1 MPTTTSQSVGEKY
14 KKYTAREHV
23 LARPDT
29 YIGSTEKET
38 ELRWV
43 LRDGQMRLTEVEV
56 VKGLY
61 KIFDEA
67 CVNARDHY
75 VRMSSAQ
82 GASSVVDQPVK
93 NIDVTINRETGVITV
108 RNDGNGIDVIEHPEY
123 KVQVPELIFGHLRTS
138 TNYDDTESKT
148 TGGRNGYGVKLTF
161 IWAKWGSV
169 ETVDH
174 KRKKKYT
181 QRFDNNLADIR
192 KATITRSTVKPYT
205 EVSFLPDYERF
216 GLPGLT
222 DDMYA
227 VLVKRVYDL
236 GAVTDTSVRI
246 KLDGK
251 VLPVRTFAAC
261 VDLYR
266 GPKGEDPRIV
276 EESECGRWRYAAA
289 KSQTDEFGHLSF
301 VNGINT
307 SNGGTHVQYLLN
319 QITRKLTA
327 YIQTKKGVK
336 VKTTAIKEQLWLM
349 VDSVIENPSF
359 DSQTKDVLKT
369 PSTKFGSSPTV
380 SDKFIEKLAK
390 MGIMETA
397 LSLTAVKDKEAAK
410 KTDGKKS
417 RSVRGIAKLTDANYA
432 GGAKSGECTLILCEG
447 DSAKAGVLSGLGRDD
462 RNRFGVYALKGKPL
476 NVRDVTPKRISENTE
491 CTEIK
496 QAMGLTTGACFTTAG
511 EVDKKLRYGKICIMA
526 DQDLDGCHIKGL
538 IVNYIETQWPSLAA
552 LDGFISYMSTPI
564 VKAKKGSTEIQF
576 YNEAE
581 KVAWEESQGAGAKG
595 WKLKYY
601 KGLGTSSGKEWREY
615 FADPHLTGF
624 NMSDVCKETLHMA
637 FAKSCADKRKAWLAK
652 HDASASLDATRTSV
666 SFKEW
671 TDTELRPFSVY
682 DCERSVS
689 GVDGLK
695 PSQRKVL
702 YAARKRNMV
711 GEVKV
716 AQFAGYVSEHSAYHH
731 GEASLNKTIV
741 GMAQEFPGSNNIAI
755 LQPSGQFGTRL
766 EGGKDSASERYIYT
780 LLAPITEALFPPG
793 DDAVLP
799 RVMDDGQKVEPKF
812 YTPVMPLSL
821 VNGVCGIGTGFSS
834 SVPSCNPI
842 AIATYIRAALNGT
855 ARPAITPYFQDF
867 KGDIALKPDG
877 KYVTKGVWRRVSKN
891 TIQVSELPVGVWT
904 QDFKTRLEKL
914 LADKQHPSV
923 KDYAD
928 MSTDQVVDFTIEF
941 HPGVLDKGELTAYVE
956 KTLSMVGNKSMN
968 NMHIFDRDKRI
979 QKFAELKDVLDAYIP
994 FRLEFCGKRINHEI
1008 EALTQQIQTMQNKC
1022 RFITEQI
1029 SGELDLRGK
1038 NSAAAVALLNERE
1051 YHVGDETAPFQY
1063 LLRMPFTSLLQENID
1078 KMTADCKV
1086 KEVERHALQNT
1097 TPERFW
1103 IEQLD
1108 VFETAYRKYLK
1119 ARGSRNNTK
1128 AK

>member
-1 MPTTTSQSVGEKY
+1 
-14 KKYTAREHV
+14 
-23 LARPDT
+23 
-29 YIGSTEKET
+29 
-38 ELRWV
+38 
-43 LRDGQMRLTEVEV
+43 MRITDVEV

-75 VRMSSAQ
+75 VRMTSAQ
-82 GASSVVDQPVK
+82 GATKADDQPVR
-93 NIDVTINRETGVITV
+93 NIEVTIDRESGVITV
-108 RNDGNGIDVIEHPEY
+108 RNDGNGIDVVEHPEH

-138 TNYDDTESKT
+138 TNYDDSESKT
-148 TGGRNGYGVKLTF
+148 TGGRNGYGVKLAF

-181 QRFDNNLADIR
+181 QRFENNLADIR

-222 DDMYA
+222 DDMYD

-236 GAVTDTSVRI
+236 GAVTDTSVKI
-246 KLDGK
+246 KLDGQ

-266 GPKGEDPRIV
+266 GPKGEDPRVV

-289 KSQTDEFGHLSF
+289 KSQTDEFDHLSF

-327 YIQTKKGVK
+327 YIQAKKGVK

-397 LSLTAVKDKEAAK
+397 LSLTAVKDKETAK

-432 GGAKSGECTLILCEG
+432 GGAKSGVCTLILCEG
-447 DSAKAGVLSGLGRDD
+447 DSAKAGVLSGLSRDD
-462 RNRFGVYALKGKPL
+462 RNCFGVYALKGKPL
-476 NVRDVTPKRISENTE
+476 NVRDVTPKRISENNE

-496 QAMGLTTGACFTTAG
+496 QAMGLTTGASFATAG
-511 EVDKKLRYGKICIMA
+511 EVAKNLRYGKICIMA

-538 IVNYIETQWPSLAA
+538 VVNYIETQWPSLAA
-552 LDGFISYMSTPI
+552 IDGFIGYMSTPI
-564 VKAKKGSTEIQF
+564 VKAKKGATEIQF

-581 KVAWEESQGAGAKG
+581 KIAWEESQGAGAKG

-624 NMSDVCKETLHMA
+624 NMSNDCKQTLYMA
-637 FAKSCADKRKAWLAK
+637 FAKACANERKTWLGE
-652 HDASASLDATRTSV
+652 HDATASLDATLTSV
-666 SFKEW
+666 TYKEW
-671 TDTELRPFSVY
+671 TDKELRPFSVY
-682 DCERSVS
+682 DCERSVP

-702 YAARKRNMV
+702 YAARKRNMT

-780 LLAPITEALFPPG
+780 LMAPITEALFPPG

-799 RVMDDGQKVEPKF
+799 RVLDDGHAVEPEF
-812 YTPVMPLSL
+812 YTPVMPVSL

-842 AIATYIRAALNGT
+842 TIATYIRASLNGT
-855 ARPAITPYFQDF
+855 TQPTIAPYFQDF

-877 KYVTKGVWRRVSKN
+877 KYVTKGVWRRVSKT
-891 TIQVSELPVGVWT
+891 TIHVSELPVGVWT

-928 MSTDQVVDFTIEF
+928 MSTDQVIDFTIDF
-941 HPGVLDKGELTAYVE
+941 YPGVLDKGDLTTYVD
-956 KTLSMVGNKSMN
+956 KTLNMVSNKSMN
-968 NMHIFDRDKRI
+968 NMHIFDRHKRI

-994 FRLEFCGKRINHEI
+994 FRLEFCGKRIEHEI
-1008 EALTQQIQTMQNKC
+1008 AALTHQIQTIQNKC
-1022 RFITEQI
+1022 RFIAEQI
-1029 SGELDLRGK
+1029 SGVLDLRGK
-1038 NSAAAVALLNERE
+1038 NSAAAIALLEERG
-1051 YHVGDETAPFQY
+1051 YHVGDKSAPFQY
-1063 LLRMPFTSLLQENID
+1063 MLRMSFTSLLQENID

-1086 KEVERHALQNT
+1086 KESEMDALQKM
-1097 TPERFW
+1097 TPEQLW
-1103 IEQLD
+1103 IGQLD
-1108 VFETAYRKYLK
+1108 TFGAAYCKYLK
-1119 ARGSRNNTK
+1119 DRGSRNNTK
-1128 AK
+1128 SK

>member
-1 MPTTTSQSVGEKY
+1 
-14 KKYTAREHV
+14 
-23 LARPDT
+23 
-29 YIGSTEKET
+29 
-38 ELRWV
+38 
-43 LRDGQMRLTEVEV
+43 MRLTDVEV

-75 VRMSSAQ
+75 VRMTSAQ
-82 GASSVVDQPVK
+82 GATKVDDQPVR
-93 NIDVTINRETGVITV
+93 NIEVTIDRESGVVTV
-108 RNDGNGIDVIEHPEY
+108 RNDGNGIDVVEHPEH

-138 TNYDDTESKT
+138 TNYDDSESKT
-148 TGGRNGYGVKLTF
+148 TGGRNGYGVKLAF

-181 QRFDNNLADIR
+181 QRFENNLADIR

-222 DDMYA
+222 DDMYD

-236 GAVTDTSVRI
+236 GAVTDTSVKI
-246 KLDGK
+246 KLDGQ

-266 GPKGEDPRIV
+266 GPKGEDPRVV

-289 KSQTDEFGHLSF
+289 KSQTDEFDHLSF

-327 YIQTKKGVK
+327 YIQAKKGVK

-397 LSLTAVKDKEAAK
+397 LSLTAVKDKETAK

-432 GGAKSGECTLILCEG
+432 GGAKSGVCTLILCEG
-447 DSAKAGVLSGLGRDD
+447 DSAKAGVLSGLSRDD
-462 RNRFGVYALKGKPL
+462 RNCFGVYALKGKPL
-476 NVRDVTPKRISENTE
+476 NVRDVTPKRISENNE

-496 QAMGLTTGACFTTAG
+496 QAMGLTTGASFATAG
-511 EVDKKLRYGKICIMA
+511 EVAKNLRYGKICIMA

-538 IVNYIETQWPSLAA
+538 VVNYIETQWPSLAA
-552 LDGFISYMSTPI
+552 IDGFIGYMSTPI
-564 VKAKKGSTEIQF
+564 VKAKKGATEIQF

-581 KVAWEESQGAGAKG
+581 KIAWEESQGAGAKG

-624 NMSDVCKETLHMA
+624 NMSNDCKQTLYMA
-637 FAKSCADKRKAWLAK
+637 FAKACANERKTWLGE
-652 HDASASLDATRTSV
+652 HDATASLDATLTSV
-666 SFKEW
+666 TYKEW
-671 TDTELRPFSVY
+671 TDKELRPFSVY
-682 DCERSVS
+682 DCERSVP

-702 YAARKRNMV
+702 YAARKRNMT

-780 LLAPITEALFPPG
+780 LMAPITEALFPPG

-799 RVMDDGQKVEPKF
+799 RVLDDGHAVEPEF
-812 YTPVMPLSL
+812 YTPVMPVSL

-842 AIATYIRAALNGT
+842 TIATYIRASLNGT
-855 ARPAITPYFQDF
+855 TQPTIAPYFQDF

-877 KYVTKGVWRRVSKN
+877 KYVTKGVWRRVSKT
-891 TIQVSELPVGVWT
+891 TIHVSELPVGVWT

-928 MSTDQVVDFTIEF
+928 MSTDQVIDFTIDF
-941 HPGVLDKGELTAYVE
+941 YPGVLDKGDLTTYVD
-956 KTLSMVGNKSMN
+956 KTLNMVSNKSMN
-968 NMHIFDRDKRI
+968 NMHIFDRHKRI

-994 FRLEFCGKRINHEI
+994 FRLEFCGKRIEHEI
-1008 EALTQQIQTMQNKC
+1008 AALTHQIQTIQNKC
-1022 RFITEQI
+1022 RFIAEQI
-1029 SGELDLRGK
+1029 SGVLDLRGK
-1038 NSAAAVALLNERE
+1038 NSAAAIALLEERG
-1051 YHVGDETAPFQY
+1051 YHVGDKSAPFQY
-1063 LLRMPFTSLLQENID
+1063 MLRMSFTSLLQENID

-1086 KEVERHALQNT
+1086 KESEMDALQKM
-1097 TPERFW
+1097 TPEQLW
-1103 IEQLD
+1103 IGQLD
-1108 VFETAYRKYLK
+1108 TFGAAYCKYLK
-1119 ARGSRNNTK
+1119 DRGSRNNTK
-1128 AK
+1128 SK